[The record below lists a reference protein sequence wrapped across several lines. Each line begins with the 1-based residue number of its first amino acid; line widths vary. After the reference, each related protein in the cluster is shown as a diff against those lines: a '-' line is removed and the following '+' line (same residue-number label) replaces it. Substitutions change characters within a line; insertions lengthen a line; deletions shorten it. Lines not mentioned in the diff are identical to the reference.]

1 MGNRPCVL
9 VIDDDA
15 SIRQFVDLA
24 LSDEGYEVLTAADGQ
39 AGLDLVEQRPPNL
52 ILLDLRMPS
61 MDGWTFART
70 YQARVAH
77 GAPIIAL
84 TAGRESEHSLTDL
97 AVASFLAKPFNL
109 DDLLDLVA
117 RHIRRA
123 NG

>member
-24 LSDEGYEVLTAADGQ
+24 LTDEGYEVLLAAHGQ
-39 AGLDLVEQRPPNL
+39 AALELVEQRPPDL
-52 ILLDLRMPS
+52 ILLDLRMPA

-70 YQARVAH
+70 YQARAPN

-84 TAGRESEHSLTDL
+84 TAGRASEDSITDL
-97 AVASFLAKPFNL
+97 AVAGFLAKPFNL

-117 RHIRRA
+117 RHVRR
-123 NG
+123 